1 MAYLLNLE
9 KHQACQNILR
19 KVCSNEEFT
28 DLLKINCVIFDF
40 YTDHYKKLKINTKNI
55 SNFLKS
61 LSICSLLNCRKQLCN
76 KKFTVKYIYVSMM
89 SLKKN
94 KSPGNDGFT
103 KELYQTF
110 W

>member
-1 MAYLLNLE
+1 MAYFLNLE

-19 KVCSNEEFT
+19 KVFSNEEFT
-28 DLLKINCVIFDF
+28 DLLKINCAIFDF
-40 YTDHYKKLKINTKNI
+40 YADHYKKLEINTKNI

-61 LSICSLLNCRKQLCN
+61 LSVCSLLNCRKQLCN

-103 KELYQTF
+103 KELYQRF